1 MIHLIMHVDIYI
13 NQTCIYHFKYIN
25 RNHNTGLGT
34 GCFLT
39 MSLVELPYGAAKETR
54 HEGYFTVFTV
64 YYIFRPKKSFVV

>member
-25 RNHNTGLGT
+25 RDHDTGLGT

-39 MSLVELPYGAAKETR
+39 MSLVELPYRTAKETDR
-54 HEGYFTVFTV
+54 RGYFTVFIII
-64 YYIFRPKKSFVV
+64 YNF